1 MKIYLRN
8 IAFSFI
14 AVLLVGLI
22 ALPSIL
28 KLKHAIF
35 EHHTFVCKEKGKL
48 HIHEVELDCDYHKF
62 NLTHYYTLFQKEF
75 ITFTVIAKSKKIINF
90 YNFLSKYQKLH
101 FSRRGPPSTIY

>member
-1 MKIYLRN
+1 MKIHLRN
-8 IAFSFI
+8 ITFSII

-22 ALPSIL
+22 TLPSIL

-62 NLTHYYTLFQKEF
+62 NLTHLYTLTQQEF
-75 ITFTVIAKSKKIINF
+75 ATFTIVPKTEKIINF

-101 FSRRGPPSTIY
+101 FSRRGPPSAL

>member
-1 MKIYLRN
+1 VKTKLRN
-8 IAFSFI
+8 IAFYFL
-14 AVLLVGLI
+14 AALLIGLI
-22 ALPSIL
+22 TLPAIL

-62 NLTHYYTLFQKEF
+62 NLTHYYTHLQQEF
-75 ITFTVIAKSKKIINF
+75 ATFSTIVKSKKIINF

-101 FSRRGPPSTIY
+101 FSRRGPPATI

>member
-1 MKIYLRN
+1 MKIYFRN
-8 IAFSFI
+8 IIFSFI

-22 ALPSIL
+22 TLPSVL

-62 NLTHYYTLFQKEF
+62 NLTHYYTHFQQE
-75 ITFTVIAKSKKIINF
+75 IATFTVITRSAKIIDF
-90 YNFLSKYQKLH
+90 YSFLSKHQKLH
-101 FSRRGPPSTIY
+101 FSRRGPPTAA